1 MKEKQVEKQE
11 KQDNTST
18 KKKSA
23 LRKMLLFFGIG
34 TAFVFGLLLISATIV
49 YLFVDFDENGEVLHH
64 PGMVEEIKLESKED
78 ANVRYLD
85 DTEAILIEIFDGMS
99 RFAIEGDKY
108 KTDIELISDRD
119 WIQGMMD
126 VLNSI
131 IKHSEELLEYK
142 VPENVSDELVDVH
155 KSFKEMSNSLIQGS
169 ELYQEGM
176 INKDEKLINES
187 EKLFELAAQQLKEA
201 INILE
206 G

>member
-142 VPENVSDELVDVH
+142 VPENVSNELVDVH